1 MAIQDLM
8 MNKIPLAKLTM
19 SKKLSRSPEEY
30 KVKAVHV
37 HLAERINKE
46 RGVGHGFVA
55 GERVPYVI
63 SKGQS
68 MKVSENGVLPE
79 EIESGKYV
87 VDLDYYRENQLIP
100 PLKRIL
106 EKICNDPRSLFMFH
120 RVCKPKVTGVFASWV
135 KKEEDEPSYE
145 AQKQRV
151 TKKTKKKLLMD
162 FF

>member
-1 MAIQDLM
+1 
-8 MNKIPLAKLTM
+8 
-19 SKKLSRSPEEY
+19 
-30 KVKAVHV
+30 
-37 HLAERINKE
+37 
-46 RGVGHGFVA
+46 
-55 GERVPYVI
+55 
-63 SKGQS
+63 

-151 TKKTKKKLLMD
+151 TKKTKKKLLKWG
-162 FF
+162 FFLFLIMSLYSYPTLVDTRLIHLFYIVV

>member
-1 MAIQDLM
+1 MLILQPSYICHI
-8 MNKIPLAKLTM
+8 K
-19 SKKLSRSPEEY
+19 RSIDESVW
-30 KVKAVHV
+30 KWD
-37 HLAERINKE
+37 I
-46 RGVGHGFVA
+46 
-55 GERVPYVI
+55 I
-63 SKGQS
+63 
-68 MKVSENGVLPE
+68 PE

-100 PLKRIL
+100 PLKRIV

>member
-1 MAIQDLM
+1 M
-8 MNKIPLAKLTM
+8 
-19 SKKLSRSPEEY
+19 
-30 KVKAVHV
+30 

-46 RGVGHGFVA
+46 GGVGHGFVA

-63 SKGQS
+63 AKGQS
-68 MKVSENGVLPE
+68 RKMSENGVLPE

-100 PLKRIL
+100 PLKRIV